1 MSAALDRLRDALKA
15 HGCEPTDRG
24 KAKCPAHNDDRASL
38 SFGPGENDRVL
49 VHCFAGCETKD
60 VMAALGLTLAD
71 LAGDASGNGVSRPP
85 GVRETW
91 KSKGETGPTA
101 KYTASWLYRDAN
113 GRELGVV
120 ARYDGTSGK
129 VIIPYFKRE
138 ENQWKPGAAPSPRP
152 LYNLDG
158 LAAQPDAPVLVV
170 EGEKCAAAI
179 NRFCRVAVTSPN
191 GAEAASRADWTPL
204 RGRRVIVW
212 PDNDAPGAKY
222 GAAVA
227 HLARKAG
234 AASVRSI
241 DVTTLGLPAGGDVV
255 DWIAAHPG
263 TGLRDL
269 EALVT
274 IPATETTHRIEII
287 GADELARTELPEPNW
302 AVPGLIPEGATIL
315 AGPPK
320 VGKSWLALATAWAV
334 ASGGFVL
341 GSIRVEPGEALYFGL
356 EDTKRRLKARLAM
369 LGMGEA
375 QPPGLLLTTNLP
387 RLDAGG
393 TEALR
398 EVFGS
403 RPMLRLAVIDTLARV
418 RPERRRGGDIYA
430 EDAAMVASLQ
440 RLAFEYGIALLLV
453 THTRKANPRLDGDA
467 LETVTGTSG
476 LTGAADAVA
485 VLRRGRLNRTATL
498 AITGRDLEER
508 ELALTF
514 SPDSGTWAI
523 VGDAAEVARTDEQR
537 AVIETLRKWG
547 SPTGMRPQDIATAIP
562 KSVSAVKMQ
571 LHRMVD
577 AGLVVRVGRGSYT
590 LPVTTVTG
598 VTTATPVPG
607 AGSRTVTQQ
616 ESDTVTIEDAASS
629 DPDGIPVPP
638 VTLVTQDTRNA
649 GGVRV

>member
-1 MSAALDRLRDALKA
+1 
-15 HGCEPTDRG
+15 
-24 KAKCPAHNDDRASL
+24 
-38 SFGPGENDRVL
+38 
-49 VHCFAGCETKD
+49 
-60 VMAALGLTLAD
+60 
-71 LAGDASGNGVSRPP
+71 
-85 GVRETW
+85 
-91 KSKGETGPTA
+91 
-101 KYTASWLYRDAN
+101 
-113 GRELGVV
+113 
-120 ARYDGTSGK
+120 
-129 VIIPYFKRE
+129 
-138 ENQWKPGAAPSPRP
+138 
-152 LYNLDG
+152 LDG

-170 EGEKCAAAI
+170 EGEKCAVAI
-179 NRFCRVAVTSPN
+179 NRLGGVAVTSPN
-191 GAEAASRADWTPL
+191 GADAAGRAAWTPL

-222 GAAVA
+222 AADVVR
-227 HLARKAG
+227 LARGAG
-234 AASVRSI
+234 AVSI
-241 DVTTLGLPAGGDVV
+241 QVLDVSALGLPAGGDVV
-255 DWIAAHPG
+255 DYLAAHPE
-263 TGLRDL
+263 TGLREL
-269 EALVT
+269 ETLTVVPEPT
-274 IPATETTHRIEII
+274 TTHRIEII
-287 GADELARTELPEPNW
+287 GADELARTELREPNW

-356 EDTKRRLKARLAM
+356 EDTKRRLKSRLAM

-375 QPPGLLLTTNLP
+375 QPPRLLLTTDLP

-393 TEALR
+393 IEALK

-508 ELALTF
+508 ELALKF
-514 SPDSGTWAI
+514 SPDCGTWSI
-523 VGDAAEVARTDEQR
+523 EGDAAVVARTEEQR
-537 AVIETLRKWG
+537 AVIDALRQWG
-547 SPTGMRPQDIATAIP
+547 GPNGMRLQDIATAVEKP
-562 KSVSAVKMQ
+562 LSAVKMQ
-571 LHRMVD
+571 LHRMVN
-577 AGLVVRVGRGSYT
+577 AGLVVRFGPGSYT
-590 LPVTTVTG
+590 LPVTTVTGVTG

-607 AGSRTVTQQ
+607 AGSRTVTQR
-616 ESDTVTIEDAASS
+616 ESDTVTTEDAASS